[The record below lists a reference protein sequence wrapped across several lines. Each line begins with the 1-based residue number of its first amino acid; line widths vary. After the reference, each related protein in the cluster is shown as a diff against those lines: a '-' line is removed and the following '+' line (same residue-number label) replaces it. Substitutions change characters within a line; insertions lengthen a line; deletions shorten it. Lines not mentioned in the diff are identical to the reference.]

1 MKSSNDQYVASFETF
16 LASEKRVARN
26 TFLAYKKDIVQL
38 LEYLETQKTTLKN
51 CSSKHLKQFLKVFKK
66 QGLSSKTLSRKVS
79 SMKLFFGFLADN
91 HGFANHAQNLIFPK
105 IDKSLPTYLT
115 EEEVYRLLDTTDQDT
130 TYRGIR
136 NKVMLYLLYSTGM
149 RVTELVEMTIDRIH
163 FDSGFVSIVGK
174 GNKERMV
181 PVPRK
186 ILFLINQY
194 LDTVYEKLV
203 PAKVLQQGHINYL
216 FPSCYQGKVKPLS
229 RQLLWSIL
237 KKTLYNSGI
246 TKNISPHS
254 LRHSLAT
261 HLLKNGANI
270 RSLQLFLGHEQLTT
284 VQIYTHLENKQLRE
298 IYDKKHPRA
307 KG

>member
-1 MKSSNDQYVASFETF
+1 MKRSNDQYMASFETF
-16 LASEKRVARN
+16 LVSEKRISRN
-26 TFLAYKKDIVQL
+26 TFLAYQKDIVQI
-38 LEYLETQKTTLKN
+38 LEFLDTQKIDLKN
-51 CSSKHLKQFLKVFKK
+51 CSSKHLKQFLKVLKK

-79 SMKLFFGFLADN
+79 SMKIFFGFLADN
-91 HGFANHAQNLIFPK
+91 HGFENHAQSLIFPK
-105 IDKSLPTYLT
+105 TDKSLPTYLT
-115 EEEVYRLLDTTDQDT
+115 EDEVCRLLEATEQDT
-130 TYRGIR
+130 TYRGFR

-149 RVTELVEMTIDRIH
+149 RVTELVEMTIDRVH
-163 FDSGFVSIVGK
+163 FDSGFVSVVGK

-186 ILFLINQY
+186 ILDMISQY
-194 LDTVYEKLV
+194 LDVIYEKLLPV
-203 PAKVLQQGHINYL
+203 KTLPQGHVNYL
-216 FPSCYQGKVKPLS
+216 FPSCYQCKIKPLS
-229 RQLLWSIL
+229 RQLLWSIV
-237 KKTLYNSGI
+237 KKTLYHSGI

-270 RSLQLFLGHEQLTT
+270 RSLQLLLGHEQLTT

-298 IYDKKHPRA
+298 IYDAKHPRA